1 MSLLISTME
10 EFGALKL
17 LEPIVWYSG
26 GDKNG
31 ALVPAFRILV
41 PVWVLGAL
49 RSHKCDRNL
58 LVDGLFPG

>member
-17 LEPIVWYSG
+17 LEPIVRHWG
-26 GDKNG
+26 GHEKG
-31 ALVPAFRILV
+31 ALVPALRILV